1 MDINNVN
8 ISNEVLNKF
17 SVEQIADLNLEVNE
31 ISEGFNKIINTC
43 DSLLNQ

>member
-1 MDINNVN
+1 MDIKNVN

-31 ISEGFNKIINTC
+31 ISEGFNKVINTC

>member
-17 SVEQIADLNLEVNE
+17 SVEQIADLNLEFNE
-31 ISEGFNKIINTC
+31 ISEGFN
-43 DSLLNQ
+43 

>member
-1 MDINNVN
+1 MNIKNVN

-17 SVEQIADLNLEVNE
+17 SVEQIADLNLEFNE

>member
-17 SVEQIADLNLEVNE
+17 SVEQIADLNLEFNE
-31 ISEGFNKIINTC
+31 ISEGFNKIINTR

>member
-1 MDINNVN
+1 MDIKNVN